1 MKTRAKPEEET
12 PVILIEKKVNYKY
25 IIVSLVPMYV
35 CIGTG
40 IYFFTKIVG
49 VFTFCAIFYLYSCIF
64 GLPFIKRLTC

>member
-12 PVILIEKKVNYKY
+12 PVMLIEKKVNYKY

-64 GLPFIKRLTC
+64 GLPFIQKMNY

>member
-1 MKTRAKPEEET
+1 MKTRAKPEEEN
-12 PVILIEKKVNYKY
+12 PMLIEKNVNYKF

-64 GLPFIKRLTC
+64 GLPSIKRMHC

>member
-1 MKTRAKPEEET
+1 MKTRAKPEEEK
-12 PVILIEKKVNYKY
+12 PAVMQKVNYKY
-25 IIVSLVPMYV
+25 IIVNLVPMYV